1 MYMHYWQRKLAS
13 NDDVDFPDKLCP
25 AVAKITKDFSFAYLQ
40 EAMVAS
46 LLAIARDSDCYSER
60 FCLECMAAHAKPAD
74 GSTCDRETA
83 RPFKGL
89 FDWAWIVR
97 QTDEGDGDLDS
108 YVLWREIKKQVRILR
123 EELGEEKAGVGRRL

>member
-1 MYMHYWQRKLAS
+1 MQYWRAKLAD

-25 AVAKITKDFSFAYLQ
+25 AIAKITSGFSFAYLQ

-46 LLAIARDSDCYSER
+46 LLAIARDGDAFSER
-60 FCLECMAAHAKPAD
+60 VCLECMQAAHQEIASGRP
-74 GSTCDRETA
+74 CDRDSQ

-89 FDWAWIVR
+89 YDWLWTVR
-97 QTDEGDGDLDS
+97 MADGEDPGLDD

-123 EELGEEKAGVGRRL
+123 EELGDGKAKG